1 MNRLTSKKIMES
13 TFMTIRL
20 RRILN
25 IATLG
30 DRMVR
35 KDSVSEK
42 ITLELRCH
50 QYKRASLHRPR

>member
-1 MNRLTSKKIMES
+1 MES
-13 TFMTIRL
+13 TLMTIRL

>member
-1 MNRLTSKKIMES
+1 MES
-13 TFMTIRL
+13 TLMTIRL

-42 ITLELRCH
+42 ITLELRRY